1 MNKDV
6 NATPWILELEN
17 LEGTSYT
24 IELSVKDFDEN
35 GEVLELIVDTETG
48 EILFQE

>member
-1 MNKDV
+1 MPCLDMPVEKLMEYKGMNPK
-6 NATPWILELEN
+6 P
-17 LEGTSYT
+17 
-24 IELSVKDFDEN
+24 KDFDEN